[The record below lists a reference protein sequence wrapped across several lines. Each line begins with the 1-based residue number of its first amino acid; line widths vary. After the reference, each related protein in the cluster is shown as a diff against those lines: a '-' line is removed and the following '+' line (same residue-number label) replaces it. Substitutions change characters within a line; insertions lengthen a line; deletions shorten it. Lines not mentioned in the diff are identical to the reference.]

1 VIVLNNEAR
10 KQLIEIVKK
19 YGVKILD
26 EPRKVEGLL
35 RDFCGDCKREI
46 FSIVNA
52 LKEGAANDLANSTKG
67 STTKLVAGR
76 LCKKL
81 QDDLALSE
89 EASIWSIE
97 SIAIAL
103 GIMSGKEATG
113 VKKAQ
118 VERKPLETK
127 ARATYRQDSRESE
140 IKISNGDEL
149 IYVEG
154 GSFVMG
160 DTWGDGFYNEEPTHK
175 VELTYDFYIGKY
187 ETIFDEYD
195 AFCEATGRSKPYDW
209 GWGRGTRP
217 VIKVSWWDAIAYCN
231 WLSEGSEL
239 PVAYRLMGEVNGGQM
254 LDANGNVT
262 TDITKVL
269 GYRLPTEAE
278 WEYAA
283 RGGKKSRRNMYAGS
297 NNPDEVA
304 WYWQNSGDKYLTGK
318 WDIDRINKN
327 NCRTH
332 QVGTKAS
339 NELGLYDMSGNV
351 WEWCSDW
358 YDSGYYAKSPT
369 TNPYNYTPGSDRV
382 LRGGSWYYNA
392 MNTRVAFRNYDSPS
406 NTFYYLGFRICR
418 TVH

>member
-1 VIVLNNEAR
+1 MNNEAR

-160 DTWGDGFYNEEPTHK
+160 DTWGDGFYNEKPTHR
-175 VELTYDFYIGKY
+175 VELTYDFYVGKY
-187 ETIFDEYD
+187 PVTFEEYD
-195 AFCEATGRSKPYDW
+195 RYCKETGATKPDDV
-209 GWGRGTRP
+209 GWGRGRRP
-217 VIKVSWWDAIAYCN
+217 VINVSWFDAIAYCD
-231 WLSEGSEL
+231 WLSDIEGLPRAYDNAGKLIDSRGSETIDTS
-239 PVAYRLMGEVNGGQM
+239 EV
-254 LDANGNVT
+254 
-262 TDITKVL
+262 K

-304 WYWQNSGDKYLTGK
+304 WYWQNSGDKHLTGE
-318 WDIDRINKN
+318 WDIDRIINKN

-382 LRGGSWYYNA
+382 SRGGSWFDDAAYA
-392 MNTRVAFRNYDSPS
+392 RVANRVNFSPTFTSDS
-406 NTFYYLGFRICR
+406 LGFRICR